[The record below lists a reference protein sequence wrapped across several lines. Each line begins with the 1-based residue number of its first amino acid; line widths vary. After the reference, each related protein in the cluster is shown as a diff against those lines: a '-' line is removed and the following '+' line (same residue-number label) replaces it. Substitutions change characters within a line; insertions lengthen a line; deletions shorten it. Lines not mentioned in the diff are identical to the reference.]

1 MKAANFRWGL
11 AAWMASAPLS
21 CADDFCGCPSGA
33 QLLTPGTATCA
44 VVGGA
49 TVVSLSDNTVIQWN
63 SFSLPAG
70 QEMQFNFLNP
80 QNTVVNR
87 VTGTGTTLIG
97 GTIRSNGNVVFLAP
111 NSWLLFR
118 PTAQVTAGSFTAS
131 GLDAEPTQFF
141 DGSPE
146 IGFNGT
152 PQTNP
157 TTVIRGRITTTDG
170 DVTLV
175 GRELQVIGNIDAAGS
190 VSAITG
196 EQVTFQSNSPQTP
209 ETSGG
214 KQIIQG
220 GVIHAGGNIAFVS
233 QQAMS
238 MTGEMK
244 AGNGSGRF
252 FAKVNDDGNILIGNA
267 GLEIYARSADFS
279 VKPEG
284 EVAFIPPAEGDNPGA
299 LSPAL
304 NEFPSLAGNKN
315 KTGTRTVPT
324 SSTITARAGTGFTKA
339 EEEKAKRR
347 PAALAQNVAPMR
359 KRSFFRT
366 RATVTSSRGTGVSP
380 TSAGDRP

>member
-1 MKAANFRWGL
+1 M
-11 AAWMASAPLS
+11 
-21 CADDFCGCPSGA
+21 ADDFCGCPSGA
-33 QLLTPGTATCA
+33 KLLTPGTATCE

-49 TVVSLSDNTVIQWN
+49 TIVSLSDNTVIQWN

-97 GTIRSNGNVVFLAP
+97 GTLSSNGNVVILAP

-118 PTAQVTAGSFTAS
+118 PTAKVTAGSFTAS

-141 DGSPE
+141 DGGRE
-146 IGFNGT
+146 IEFHAT

-157 TTVIRGRITTTDG
+157 TTVIRGQITTTDG
-170 DVTLV
+170 DVVMV

-190 VSAITG
+190 VTAVTG
-196 EQVTFQSNSPQTP
+196 EQVTFQRNSPTHS
-209 ETSGG
+209 ETTGG

-220 GVIHAGGNIAFVS
+220 GVIRAGGDIAFIS
-233 QQAMS
+233 QEAMS
-238 MTGEMK
+238 MTGEMT
-244 AGNGSGRF
+244 AGNGNGRF

-267 GLEIYARSADFS
+267 GLVIHARSMKFS
-279 VKPEG
+279 EKPEG

-304 NEFPSLAGNKN
+304 NEFPSLAENK
-315 KTGTRTVPT
+315 KPKQTVPT
-324 SSTITARAGTGFTKA
+324 SSAITARAGSGFTTA
-339 EEEKAKRR
+339 EEKKAKRK
-347 PAALAQNVAPMR
+347 PAALAENVSPMR

-366 RATVTSSRGTGVSP
+366 RATVTTNR
-380 TSAGDRP
+380 